1 MRQILG
7 LLLPSLLSAAALA
20 PNPPR
25 PDPPRLFLPQLK
37 SAPAHYWNAAKAVPK
52 GDPRDSLGPLQPLGR
67 PRLDLPLLPYPDQ
80 APARARGYLAF
91 Q

>member
-1 MRQILG
+1 
-7 LLLPSLLSAAALA
+7 
-20 PNPPR
+20 
-25 PDPPRLFLPQLK
+25 
-37 SAPAHYWNAAKAVPK
+37 
-52 GDPRDSLGPLQPLGR
+52 LQPLGR

>member
-1 MRQILG
+1 MRLTLC
-7 LLLPSLLSAAALA
+7 LLLPVLLNAAE

-25 PDPPRLFLPQLK
+25 PDPPRLFLPLLK
-37 SAPAHYWNAAKAVPK
+37 VTQARHWSATKTMPK
-52 GDPRDSLGPLQPLGR
+52 GDARDSLGPMQPLGR

>member
-1 MRQILG
+1 MRLSLC
-7 LLLPSLLSAAALA
+7 LLLPGLLSAAAPE

-25 PDPPRLFLPQLK
+25 PAPPRLFLPQLNLA
-37 SAPAHYWNAAKAVPK
+37 SALHWSPAKALPK

-67 PRLDLPLLPYPDQ
+67 TRLDLPLLPYPDQ
-80 APARARGYLAF
+80 APARARDYLRF